1 MAIRRGVLEGSS
13 GSHRVRREIQMGLE
27 VKKKGPGGSNERFR
41 ATQVTGSGKRSV
53 GPR

>member
-27 VKKKGPGGSNERFR
+27 VKKR
-41 ATQVTGSGKRSV
+41 AQEDPMKDSGE
-53 GPR
+53 PR